1 MLALCILKQLR
12 RRLKALPIVAALIL
26 VFAFPGSLVACSAAG
41 CLGNGIEVRPDFVVR
56 ITHQDKPLPGV
67 TVEITGNGT
76 KNELR
81 SGADGRV
88 YVSKLSSGDYWLSA
102 EFLGISAAYTCFHVS
117 PRTSRKARKTLKF
130 EWGDMPI
137 GTRQIAGRLQVSQMG
152 KGGTLVW
159 NITHKIDAP
168 ISNAKLTLKSPRN
181 DAEYSTVSDSD
192 GRFAFREI
200 PNGVYVLQI
209 EGGATKEGDT
219 FGPDSLLLELSP
231 STKLDALVMTPDVGG
246 GSCGGWSVA
255 LH

>member
-1 MLALCILKQLR
+1 MKRQ
-12 RRLKALPIVAALIL
+12 LKALVIVAAL
-26 VFAFPGSLVACSAAG
+26 VSVATFPRSLVACSAAG
-41 CLGNGIEVRPDFVVR
+41 CLNNGIEVRPDFVVR
-56 ITHQDKPLPGV
+56 ITHQDKPLSGV
-67 TVEITGNGT
+67 TVEIIGNGT
-76 KNELR
+76 KNELG

-117 PRTSRKARKTLKF
+117 PHASRKARKTLKF

-137 GTRQIAGRLQVSQMG
+137 GTRQIAGRLQVTQLG
-152 KGGTLVW
+152 KGGTLIW
-159 NITHKIDAP
+159 NVTHKIDAP
-168 ISNAKLTLKSPRN
+168 ISNAKLTLKSPSN

-192 GRFAFREI
+192 GHFAFREI

-209 EGGATKEGDT
+209 EAGATSGGDV
-219 FGPDSLLLELSP
+219 FGPDSILLRLGAAA
-231 STKLDALVMTPDVGG
+231 KLDTLVMTPNVGG